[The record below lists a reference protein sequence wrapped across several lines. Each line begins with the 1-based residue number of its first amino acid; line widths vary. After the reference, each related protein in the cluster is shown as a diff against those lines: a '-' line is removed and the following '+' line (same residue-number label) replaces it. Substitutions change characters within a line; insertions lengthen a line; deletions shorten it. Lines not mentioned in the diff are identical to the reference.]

1 MTGGCVERGG
11 VRPKGACPIGE
22 GLDRRVVNGEE
33 RGRAVGARE
42 RRRARE
48 SARAPGV
55 RFANRSGPRAVK
67 GACTKNMYE

>member
-33 RGRAVGARE
+33 RAASEGARE
-42 RRRARE
+42 TRRARDGGSVRE
-48 SARAPGV
+48 SIG
-55 RFANRSGPRAVK
+55 S
-67 GACTKNMYE
+67 ACGEGCVY